1 MLPACLSGRIFKA
14 QFQIGI
20 VSRHCYKPGH
30 PLNVL
35 NIVAVIT
42 ARGGSRGLPR
52 KNVLPLAG
60 VPLIVHSIRA
70 AREARLVR
78 RVIVST
84 DDEEIIAISRQNKA
98 EVPFVRPPELSTA
111 DSAHIDVMLH
121 VVSWLEENG
130 DLPDAVLLLQPTTPL
145 RTPEDLDGAI
155 QLMQNTGCPAVVGV
169 SPAESHP
176 YLTYKVDAEGRL
188 TGFIDHGLRYPRRQD
203 LPPAYTL
210 NGALYLNRC
219 SSLRETQMFQ
229 PPGAFGW
236 VMPAE
241 RSVDIDSMDDF
252 ALAENLLMARAS
264 ASH

>member
-1 MLPACLSGRIFKA
+1 M
-14 QFQIGI
+14 
-20 VSRHCYKPGH
+20 
-30 PLNVL
+30 

-60 VPLIVHSIRA
+60 LPLIAHSIRVA
-70 AREARLVR
+70 QEAKRVS

-84 DDEEIIAISRQNKA
+84 DDEEIIAVSREFGA

-121 VVSWLEENG
+121 VVSWLEQHG

-145 RTPEDLDGAI
+145 RTPEDIDGAVE
-155 QLMQNTGCPAVVGV
+155 LMESTDCPAVVGL

-176 YLTYKVDAEGRL
+176 YLTYKVAADGRL

-203 LPPAYTL
+203 LPPAYIL

-241 RSVDIDSMDDF
+241 RSVDIDSLEDF
-252 ALAENLLMARAS
+252 LVAEKLLKDRATS
-264 ASH
+264 AQLP

>member
-1 MLPACLSGRIFKA
+1 
-14 QFQIGI
+14 
-20 VSRHCYKPGH
+20 V
-30 PLNVL
+30 

-60 VPLIVHSIRA
+60 IPLIVHSIRVA
-70 AREARLVR
+70 QEARLVR

-84 DDEEIIAISRQNKA
+84 DDEEIIAIAREHGA
-98 EVPFVRPPELSTA
+98 EVPFIRPPELSTA

-121 VVSWLEENG
+121 VVSWLEEHG

-145 RTPEDLDGAI
+145 RIPEDLDGAI
-155 QLMQNTGCPAVVGV
+155 RLMESTGCPAVVGL

-176 YLTYKVDAEGRL
+176 YLTYKVDGEGLL
-188 TGFIDHGLRYPRRQD
+188 TGFVDHGLRYPRRQD

-229 PPGAFGW
+229 PPGTFGW

-241 RSVDIDSMDDF
+241 RSVDIDSLEDF
-252 ALAENLLMARAS
+252 LVAEKLLRVRSMS
-264 ASH
+264 AQLP

>member
-1 MLPACLSGRIFKA
+1 M
-14 QFQIGI
+14 
-20 VSRHCYKPGH
+20 
-30 PLNVL
+30 

-60 VPLIVHSIRA
+60 LPLIAHSIRVA
-70 AREARLVR
+70 QEAKRVN

-84 DDEEIIAISRQNKA
+84 DDEEIIAVSREYGA

-121 VVSWLEENG
+121 VVSWLEQQG

-145 RTPEDLDGAI
+145 RTPEDIDGAVE
-155 QLMQNTGCPAVVGV
+155 LMESTSCPAVVGL

-176 YLTYKVDAEGRL
+176 YLTYKVAEDGRL

-203 LPPAYTL
+203 LPPAYIL

-241 RSVDIDSMDDF
+241 RSVDIDSLEDF
-252 ALAENLLMARAS
+252 LVAEKLLKDRATS
-264 ASH
+264 AQLP